1 MGAGQHIS
9 FHGDVRVGA
18 AGIGAGHA
26 CPKSRG
32 RTMIEPTNVRKRILI
47 AEDDPVSRRLLEL
60 FLVKW
65 CFDVSV
71 ATTGTEALQMLER
84 MDAPRLAIL
93 DWMMPGME
101 GVQIFRKLRESGD
114 RPYVYVLLLTARTQ
128 KEDLLQGL
136 ESGADDYL
144 TNPFDSQELRAR
156 LDVGQRILDLQDQL
170 IAAGEEMLYRA
181 THDNLTGMVN
191 RGVIMDTLRRERAR
205 QVREGGA
212 FGVVPVDLDHF
223 KYVNDTYGHVAGD
236 EVLRESAQRMMSC
249 VRPCDSVGRY
259 GGEEFLIVVPSSD
272 AMGTM
277 GLAERMRRAIEAKP
291 MMANSIVIA
300 VTASLGV
307 TASVDKSPLDPQ
319 EILRLADA
327 ALYRAKE
334 RGRNRVEL
342 ARAEDL
348 AARLP
353 DSPDTVEQKAAP
365 RGGAS
370 RGIPFEL
377 SQLRNHPAGTAFR
390 MARSLSLVARF
401 ATRV

>member
-1 MGAGQHIS
+1 
-9 FHGDVRVGA
+9 
-18 AGIGAGHA
+18 
-26 CPKSRG
+26 
-32 RTMIEPTNVRKRILI
+32 MIEPTNARKRILI

-65 CFDVSV
+65 GFEVSI

-84 MDAPRLAIL
+84 MGAPRLAIL

-101 GVQIFRKLRESGD
+101 GVQVCQKLRESGD

-144 TNPFDSQELRAR
+144 TKPFDSQELRAR
-156 LDVGQRILDLQDQL
+156 LHVGQRILDLQDQL
-170 IAAGEEMLYRA
+170 IAAGEELLYRA

-212 FGVVPVDLDHF
+212 FGVVLVDLDHF

-236 EVLRESAQRMMSC
+236 EVLREAALRMMAC
-249 VRPCDSVGRY
+249 VRPYDSVGRH

-277 GLAERMRRAIEAKP
+277 GLAERMRRAIEAEP
-291 MMANSIVIA
+291 MMANSIPIA
-300 VTASLGV
+300 MTASFGV
-307 TASVDKSPLDPQ
+307 TTSVDKSPLDPQ

-348 AARLP
+348 AAKVP
-353 DSPDTVEQKAAP
+353 ASPATVEQK
-365 RGGAS
+365 
-370 RGIPFEL
+370 
-377 SQLRNHPAGTAFR
+377 TAR
-390 MARSLSLVARF
+390 R
-401 ATRV
+401 

>member
-1 MGAGQHIS
+1 
-9 FHGDVRVGA
+9 
-18 AGIGAGHA
+18 
-26 CPKSRG
+26 
-32 RTMIEPTNVRKRILI
+32 
-47 AEDDPVSRRLLEL
+47 
-60 FLVKW
+60 
-65 CFDVSV
+65 
-71 ATTGTEALQMLER
+71 

-101 GVQIFRKLRESGD
+101 GVQVCQKLRESAD

-144 TNPFDSQELRAR
+144 TKPFDSQELRAR
-156 LDVGQRILDLQDQL
+156 LHVGQRILNLQDQL
-170 IAAGEEMLYRA
+170 IAAGEELLYRA

-212 FGVVPVDLDHF
+212 FGIVLVDLDHF
-223 KYVNDTYGHVAGD
+223 KYVNDTYGHLAGD
-236 EVLRESAQRMMSC
+236 DVLREAAQRMMGC
-249 VRPCDSVGRY
+249 VRPYDSVGRY

-291 MMANSIVIA
+291 MVTNSISIS
-300 VTASLGV
+300 VTASFGV
-307 TASVDKSPLDPQ
+307 TASIDKSPLDAQ

-334 RGRNRVEL
+334 RGRNRTEL
-342 ARAEDL
+342 ARADDL
-348 AARLP
+348 VVRVS
-353 DSPDTVEQKAAP
+353 DSSDTVEQKTAP
-365 RGGAS
+365 R
-370 RGIPFEL
+370 
-377 SQLRNHPAGTAFR
+377 
-390 MARSLSLVARF
+390 
-401 ATRV
+401 

>member
-1 MGAGQHIS
+1 
-9 FHGDVRVGA
+9 
-18 AGIGAGHA
+18 
-26 CPKSRG
+26 
-32 RTMIEPTNVRKRILI
+32 MIEPTNVRKRILI

-65 CFDVSV
+65 GFDVSV

-365 RGGAS
+365 R
-370 RGIPFEL
+370 
-377 SQLRNHPAGTAFR
+377 
-390 MARSLSLVARF
+390 
-401 ATRV
+401 

>member
-1 MGAGQHIS
+1 
-9 FHGDVRVGA
+9 
-18 AGIGAGHA
+18 
-26 CPKSRG
+26 
-32 RTMIEPTNVRKRILI
+32 MIEPTNARKRILI

-65 CFDVSV
+65 GFEVAV

-101 GVQIFRKLRESGD
+101 GVQVCQKLRESVD

-144 TNPFDSQELRAR
+144 TKPFDSQELRAR
-156 LDVGQRILDLQDQL
+156 LHVGQRILDLQDQL
-170 IAAGEEMLYRA
+170 IAAGEELLYRA

-212 FGVVPVDLDHF
+212 FGIVLVDLDHF
-223 KYVNDTYGHVAGD
+223 KYVNDTYAHLAGD
-236 EVLRESAQRMMSC
+236 EVLREAAQRMMGC
-249 VRPCDSVGRY
+249 VRPYDSVGRY
-259 GGEEFLIVVPSSD
+259 GGEEFLMVVPSSG

-291 MMANSIVIA
+291 MMANSIPIA
-300 VTASLGV
+300 VTASFGV
-307 TASVDKSPLDPQ
+307 TASIDKSPLDAQ

-342 ARAEDL
+342 ARADDL
-348 AARLP
+348 VVRVS
-353 DSPDTVEQKAAP
+353 DCSGTMEQKTVP
-365 RGGAS
+365 R
-370 RGIPFEL
+370 
-377 SQLRNHPAGTAFR
+377 
-390 MARSLSLVARF
+390 
-401 ATRV
+401 

>member
-1 MGAGQHIS
+1 MNEA
-9 FHGDVRVGA
+9 
-18 AGIGAGHA
+18 
-26 CPKSRG
+26 
-32 RTMIEPTNVRKRILI
+32 TNARKRILI

-65 CFDVSV
+65 GFEVSI

-101 GVQIFRKLRESGD
+101 GVQVCQKLREAAD

-144 TNPFDSQELRAR
+144 TKPFDSQELRAR
-156 LDVGQRILDLQDQL
+156 LHVGRRILDLQDQL
-170 IAAGEEMLYRA
+170 IAAGEELLYRA

-205 QVREGGA
+205 QMREGGA
-212 FGVVPVDLDHF
+212 FGVVLVDLDHF

-236 EVLRESAQRMMSC
+236 EVLREAAQRMMGC
-249 VRPCDSVGRY
+249 VRPYDSVGRY

-277 GLAERMRRAIEAKP
+277 GLAERMRRTIEAKP
-291 MMANSIVIA
+291 ITANSIPIA
-300 VTASLGV
+300 VTASFGV

-319 EILRLADA
+319 GILRLADA

-348 AARLP
+348 VVKAS
-353 DSPDTVEQKAAP
+353 DSPDTMTEKAAP
-365 RGGAS
+365 R
-370 RGIPFEL
+370 
-377 SQLRNHPAGTAFR
+377 
-390 MARSLSLVARF
+390 
-401 ATRV
+401 

>member
-1 MGAGQHIS
+1 MN
-9 FHGDVRVGA
+9 
-18 AGIGAGHA
+18 
-26 CPKSRG
+26 
-32 RTMIEPTNVRKRILI
+32 EPTNARKRILI

-65 CFDVSV
+65 GFEVAV
-71 ATTGTEALQMLER
+71 ATTGTEALAMLER

-101 GVQIFRKLRESGD
+101 GVQVCQKLRESSD
-114 RPYVYVLLLTARTQ
+114 RPYVYVMLLTARTQ

-144 TNPFDSQELRAR
+144 TKPFDSQELRAR
-156 LDVGQRILDLQDQL
+156 LHVGQRILDLQDQL
-170 IAAGEEMLYRA
+170 IAAGEELLYRA

-205 QVREGGA
+205 QAREGGS
-212 FGVVPVDLDHF
+212 FGIVLVDLDHF
-223 KYVNDTYGHVAGD
+223 KYVNDTYGHLAGD
-236 EVLRESAQRMMSC
+236 DVLREAAQRMMGC
-249 VRPCDSVGRY
+249 VRPYDSVGRY

-291 MMANSIVIA
+291 MMTNSVSIA
-300 VTASLGV
+300 VTASFGV
-307 TASVDKSPLDPQ
+307 TASIDKSPLDAQ

-348 AARLP
+348 IVRAI
-353 DSPDTVEQKAAP
+353 DSPETLEQK
-365 RGGAS
+365 
-370 RGIPFEL
+370 
-377 SQLRNHPAGTAFR
+377 TAR
-390 MARSLSLVARF
+390 R
-401 ATRV
+401 

>member
-1 MGAGQHIS
+1 MN
-9 FHGDVRVGA
+9 
-18 AGIGAGHA
+18 
-26 CPKSRG
+26 
-32 RTMIEPTNVRKRILI
+32 EPTNARKRILI

-65 CFDVSV
+65 GFEVAV
-71 ATTGTEALQMLER
+71 ATTGTEALTMLER

-101 GVQIFRKLRESGD
+101 GVQVCQKLRESSD
-114 RPYVYVLLLTARTQ
+114 RPYVYVMLLTARTQ

-144 TNPFDSQELRAR
+144 TKPFDSQELRAR
-156 LDVGQRILDLQDQL
+156 LHVGQRILDLQDQL
-170 IAAGEEMLYRA
+170 IAAGEELLYRA

-205 QVREGGA
+205 QAREGGS
-212 FGVVPVDLDHF
+212 FGIVLVDLDHF
-223 KYVNDTYGHVAGD
+223 KYVNDTYGHLAGD
-236 EVLRESAQRMMSC
+236 DVLREAAQRMMGC
-249 VRPCDSVGRY
+249 VRPYDSVGRY

-291 MMANSIVIA
+291 MMTNSVSIA
-300 VTASLGV
+300 VTASFGV
-307 TASVDKSPLDPQ
+307 TASIDKSPLDAQ

-348 AARLP
+348 IVRAI
-353 DSPDTVEQKAAP
+353 DSPETLEQK
-365 RGGAS
+365 
-370 RGIPFEL
+370 
-377 SQLRNHPAGTAFR
+377 TAR
-390 MARSLSLVARF
+390 R
-401 ATRV
+401 

>member
-1 MGAGQHIS
+1 MN
-9 FHGDVRVGA
+9 
-18 AGIGAGHA
+18 
-26 CPKSRG
+26 
-32 RTMIEPTNVRKRILI
+32 EPTNARKRILI

-65 CFDVSV
+65 GFEVAV
-71 ATTGTEALQMLER
+71 ATTGTEALAMLER

-101 GVQIFRKLRESGD
+101 GVQVFQKLRESSD
-114 RPYVYVLLLTARTQ
+114 RPYVYVMLLTARTQ

-144 TNPFDSQELRAR
+144 TKPFDSQELRAR
-156 LDVGQRILDLQDQL
+156 LHVGQRILDLQDQL
-170 IAAGEEMLYRA
+170 IAAGEELLYRA
-181 THDNLTGMVN
+181 THDNLTGMVH

-205 QVREGGA
+205 QAREGGS
-212 FGVVPVDLDHF
+212 FGIVLVDLDHF
-223 KYVNDTYGHVAGD
+223 KYVNDTHGHLAGD
-236 EVLRESAQRMMSC
+236 DVLREAAQRMMGC
-249 VRPCDSVGRY
+249 VRPYDSVGRY

-291 MMANSIVIA
+291 MVTNSVSIA
-300 VTASLGV
+300 VTASFGV
-307 TASVDKSPLDPQ
+307 TASIDKSPLDAQ

-342 ARAEDL
+342 ARPEDL
-348 AARLP
+348 IVRVT
-353 DSPDTVEQKAAP
+353 DSPEALEQK
-365 RGGAS
+365 
-370 RGIPFEL
+370 
-377 SQLRNHPAGTAFR
+377 TAR
-390 MARSLSLVARF
+390 R
-401 ATRV
+401 